1 VTLFLTHFL
10 VKHTFFVAQTRP
22 SRVIDLNGAILAPG
36 LLDIQINGAF
46 GFDFSIYNE
55 NRGIPSTPEEEIC
68 ADRDYL
74 DSLVKVADRII
85 ETGVTG

>member
-1 VTLFLTHFL
+1 MKFL
-10 VKHTFFVAQTRP
+10 VQQTFFARRTRP

-46 GFDFSIYNE
+46 GFDFSIYNNNE
-55 NRGIPSTPEEEIC
+55 GIPIDSSEETR
-68 ADRDYL
+68 ADKAYIDG
-74 DSLVKVADRII
+74 LVRVADHIV